1 VICCSCLDAEESLNA
16 YQAICGHAAPSTAKT
31 SVFSGLRISSE
42 MYWIMEDEGQTI
54 VAYEI
59 EEDGHLC
66 LELSIACG
74 DLGEWYSGPG
84 EVSMERPYF
93 QPEENK

>member
-1 VICCSCLDAEESLNA
+1 
-16 YQAICGHAAPSTAKT
+16 
-31 SVFSGLRISSE
+31 